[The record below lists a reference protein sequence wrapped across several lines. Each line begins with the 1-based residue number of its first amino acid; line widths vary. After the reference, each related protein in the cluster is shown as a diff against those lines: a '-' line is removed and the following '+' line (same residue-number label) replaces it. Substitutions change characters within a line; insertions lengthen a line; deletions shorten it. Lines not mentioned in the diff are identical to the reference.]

1 MVATRTGAGDSGD
14 TTTEDSMQSTSQH
27 TESTFAGWPAQTTGQ
42 TDSSTTQPPASTSE
56 TGATQPPAF
65 TSEPARPTTLQPSAL
80 TVNLPAPPSTSSH
93 ATTATSNMANLPA
106 PAVSYTGNLS
116 QLTSIATL
124 LPFFR
129 GKLHEDPITFM
140 RQCTELLQG
149 HHIPS
154 YTWVML
160 LKAQLQDDAAA
171 WWRDYGEF
179 VTTWEQFRD
188 RLQARFSGA
197 HKIAAA
203 HTEFYGTTHKP
214 NQPVER
220 FIRQKLQ
227 LQQRLGTN
235 LAEDEVIA
243 LLIGQLSS
251 ELRTLVRAARP
262 TNYEELIMIA
272 NDLETD
278 LNSRPKYKPPQP
290 TAPAGPPHREPPPRF
305 NYNQLPQCHYCP
317 AKHFHRDCPELAK
330 KRQGNGDT
338 GETRT
343 PPLQHGK

>member
-1 MVATRTGAGDSGD
+1 
-14 TTTEDSMQSTSQH
+14 MQSTSQH

-42 TDSSTTQPPASTSE
+42 TDSSTTQPPTSTSK

-106 PAVSYTGNLS
+106 PAISYT
-116 QLTSIATL
+116 
-124 LPFFR
+124 
-129 GKLHEDPITFM
+129 
-140 RQCTELLQG
+140 CTELLQG

-154 YTWVML
+154 YTWVLL

-188 RLQARFSGA
+188 RL
-197 HKIAAA
+197 
-203 HTEFYGTTHKP
+203 
-214 NQPVER
+214 QPVER

-251 ELRTLVRAARP
+251 KLRTLVRAAHP
-262 TNYEELIMIA
+262 TNYEELIMIT

-278 LNSRPKYKPPQP
+278 LNSQPKYKPPQP
-290 TAPAGPPHREPPPRF
+290 TAPAWPPHREPPPRF